1 MLQWLTDRASRWFVY
16 TIIILVS
23 VPFALWGLNDYFNGG
38 GKQVAAEVAG
48 QSISIQAFAQAY
60 RNEQLRLLQNFG
72 GHLPPGLNQQTLKR
86 AVLDRLVRDKVI
98 YLAARKDG
106 YTVTDLELAD
116 QLLSIPAF
124 LVDGKFS
131 RSRYDEILRTQD
143 MTPGQFED
151 QIRHGLLIH
160 QWEKGIES
168 STFITREELMQA
180 ARLLNERRKVSIL
193 PVSHLHYLSGIQ
205 PGNSEIAKYYNQ
217 HKRLFMTPEL
227 VKLDYIRLDKG
238 TIRNQIHVTDTE
250 LKRFYVSHKNIFTV
264 PARAG
269 IREIVVNLYAVGAGR
284 KRALIRLDEIKK
296 DLETGASFIAVE
308 QKFSQTHKSAQAD
321 KIRFVTRKDLPLALA
336 NAVFALKS
344 GRMTPPIRVGNKVY
358 IIRLVSI
365 QPGLMAPA
373 FKAIQRQ
380 VESTYIEM
388 ETHRLFNT
396 AMQRLT
402 NLAYEQPG
410 SLAPIAQSL
419 GLKIQTSPWISRSGG
434 GGLWSEP
441 KIIAAAFS
449 NVVLK
454 NKANSSLI
462 QLGREDLIV
471 LHAHKIK
478 RPQPK
483 SLVSVRPEIVSL
495 LKQRGALEMAAHKAK
510 ILLALLQKGE
520 TTVSVAKAEHLVI
533 ENLGWISRGKQF
545 GLPKDVIQTAFTIS
559 LPVNKTP
566 VYRLIVLSSGE
577 PAVMAVEGVRYP
589 RMPKQQLQILQKR
602 LISIWG
608 RQELQVVYEAL
619 LKGDHVK
626 IYPNN
631 LNF

>member
-106 YTVTDLELAD
+106 YTVTDRELAD

-131 RSRYDEILRTQD
+131 RSRYDEILRTQG

-160 QWEKGIES
+160 QWEKGIEG
-168 STFITREELMQA
+168 STFITREELIQA

-193 PVSHLHYLSGIQ
+193 PVSYLHYLSGIQ
-205 PGNSEIAKYYNQ
+205 PGNSEIAKYYDQ
-217 HKRLFMTPEL
+217 HKRSFMTLEL

-238 TIRNQIHVTDTE
+238 TIRNQIHVTDAE
-250 LKRFYVSHKNIFTV
+250 LKRFYVSHKSIFTV

-269 IREIVVNLYAVGAGR
+269 IREIVVNLYTVGAGR
-284 KRALIRLDEIKK
+284 KRALIRLKEIKK
-296 DLETGASFIAVE
+296 DLETGASFIVVE
-308 QKFSQTHKSAQAD
+308 QKFSQTHESAQVG
-321 KIRFVTRKDLPLALA
+321 KIRFVAHKDLPLALA
-336 NAVFALKS
+336 NAVFALKP

-365 QPGLMAPA
+365 QPGFIPA
-373 FKAIQRQ
+373 FKAIRRR

-388 ETHRLFNT
+388 ETRRLFNA

-419 GLKIQTSPWISRSGG
+419 GLKIQASPWMSRSGG

-454 NKANSSLI
+454 NRANSSLI

-471 LHAHKIK
+471 LHAHKIEQ
-478 RPQPK
+478 PQPK
-483 SLVSVRPEIVSL
+483 SLVSVRPEIVGL
-495 LKQRGALEMAAHKAK
+495 LKQRQALEIATHKAK
-510 ILLALLQKGE
+510 TLLALLQKGG
-520 TTVSVAKAEHLVI
+520 TTASVAKAEHLVM
-533 ENLGWISRGKQF
+533 ENLGWISRRKQF
-545 GLPKDVIQTAFTIS
+545 GLPKDVIQAAFTVP
-559 LPVNKTP
+559 LPINKIP
-566 VYRLIVLSSGE
+566 VYQLIVLSSGE

-589 RMPKQQLQILQKR
+589 RMPKQQLQALQKR
-602 LISIWG
+602 LISMWG
-608 RQELQVVYEAL
+608 QQELQVVYEAL